1 MIYKNALIELLNR
14 DIGFNSKK
22 LKLLQSYIYDIN
34 EEQLYFA
41 ISDYG
46 IMLEEFKI
54 TYLPNVGFRC
64 INVNENRVGKL
75 PLCKLIEKILNNEY
89 KKLVAESIKLI
100 KS

>member
-14 DIGFNSKK
+14 DIDLSSKK

-46 IMLEEFKI
+46 IILEELKI
-54 TYLPNVGFRC
+54 TFLPNVGFRC
-64 INVNENRVGKL
+64 ININENKVGKL
-75 PLCKLIEKILNNEY
+75 PICKLIEKILNNEY